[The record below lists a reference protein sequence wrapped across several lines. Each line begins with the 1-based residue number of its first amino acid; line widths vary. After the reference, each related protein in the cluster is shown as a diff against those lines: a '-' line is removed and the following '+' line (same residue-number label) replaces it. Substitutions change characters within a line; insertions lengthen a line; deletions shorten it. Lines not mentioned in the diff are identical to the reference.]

1 MSATATNIISDDL
14 DPQNF
19 GEFIDALII
28 TNLRMW
34 HAQEFFYE
42 LDLLKKLDKDQMY
55 EKLRYGSWL
64 NLQRNFQM
72 DGLDA
77 VVAAHLAER
86 HPAILE
92 QSNDS
97 VQQEL
102 LWENT

>member
-1 MSATATNIISDDL
+1 METRTNILL
-14 DPQNF
+14 DELEPQNF
-19 GEFIDALII
+19 GEYIDALII

-42 LDLLKKLDKDQMY
+42 LDLLKQLTKDEMY

-77 VVAAHLAER
+77 VFAASLATR
-86 HPAILE
+86 HPSVLE
-92 QSNDS
+92 QNEHKVDH
-97 VQQEL
+97 ERI
-102 LWENT
+102 WENV

>member
-1 MSATATNIISDDL
+1 MSTTSTNIIVDEL
-14 DPQNF
+14 EPTNF

-77 VVAAHLAER
+77 VVAAQLAER
-86 HPAILE
+86 HPSVMN
-92 QSNDS
+92 QTNDS
-97 VQQEL
+97 VEQEL
-102 LWENT
+102 LWEKV